1 MTRTPYNKSY
11 RLDGVAAP
19 LQPPLRLP
27 DKRRSASRRKRPQE
41 VHARS
46 IRPVCFLGRTGQCL
60 ADSEPAHL
68 RGEPMYVAAAAGHLH
83 RHGDCSKE
91 THACVCSPRGGHLQ
105 LSQMGNLGASD
116 ECHHAPR
123 LQWQCASEIL
133 PVSRPY

>member
-1 MTRTPYNKSY
+1 MVS
-11 RLDGVAAP
+11 
-19 LQPPLRLP
+19 LRLYNRHYDCP
-27 DKRRSASRRKRPQE
+27 TNAALLLVGKDPRRFMPGAYVQYVSWGGLDNASQ
-41 VHARS
+41 
-46 IRPVCFLGRTGQCL
+46 IQ
-60 ADSEPAHL
+60 PAHL

-105 LSQMGNLGASD
+105 LSHMGNPGASD